1 VTPKPR
7 RPRADV
13 VARRFKRGESVEVMA
28 AEIWN
33 ERRFSG
39 RGFVSF
45 TECREE
51 VEDALRRSMNRGRR
65 A

>member
-1 VTPKPR
+1 MTRPKPR

-13 VARRFKRGESVEVMA
+13 VARRFKRGEDIESIAFDEWIKYSDA
-28 AEIWN
+28 
-33 ERRFSG
+33 
-39 RGFVSF
+39 
-45 TECREE
+45 TTLKDCRKL

>member
-1 VTPKPR
+1 MTRPKPR

-33 ERRFSG
+33 ARRFC
-39 RGFVSF
+39 GFVSF
-45 TECREE
+45 VACRNL

>member
-1 VTPKPR
+1 MTRPKPR

-13 VARRFKRGESVEVMA
+13 VAHRFKRGTSLEVMA
-28 AEIWN
+28 WEVYRAN
-33 ERRFSG
+33 FAKVHG
-39 RGFVSF
+39 VSMS
-45 TECREE
+45 ECIEL